1 MGDLSE
7 DVCRCLKGAQCD
19 AEMAARAACACEEGR
34 LREAKRV
41 LLCQRQEL
49 LDAVHRKQRSIDEI
63 DHMLHRMSGDAVSG
77 TSAGAS
83 AKAGNVAGA
92 RTGARTGD
100 SAEAGART
108 SSGIAAGASNSAG
121 KGPSIGNAAGAKVA
135 TKQGR

>member
-7 DVCRCLKGAQCD
+7 DVCRCLEGAQCD

-63 DHMLHRMSGDAVSG
+63 DHMLHRMSGDA
-77 TSAGAS
+77 
-83 AKAGNVAGA
+83 GNVAGT
-92 RTGARTGD
+92 RTGARTVG
-100 SAEAGART
+100 STEAGART
-108 SSGIAAGASNSAG
+108 SSGIAAGTSDSAEKAPAS
-121 KGPSIGNAAGAKVA
+121 
-135 TKQGR
+135 

>member
-7 DVCRCLKGAQCD
+7 DVCRCLEGAQCD

-63 DHMLHRMSGDAVSG
+63 DHMLHRMSGN
-77 TSAGAS
+77 AG
-83 AKAGNVAGA
+83 GGVG
-92 RTGARTGD
+92 
-100 SAEAGART
+100 AEAGA
-108 SSGIAAGASNSAG
+108 GADAGAGAARTG
-121 KGPSIGNAAGAKVA
+121 TGNAGVGPRAGARA
-135 TKQGR
+135 KQRR

>member
-7 DVCRCLKGAQCD
+7 DVCRCLEGAQCD

-63 DHMLHRMSGDAVSG
+63 DHMLHRMSGGAGVG
-77 TSAGAS
+77 AGA
-83 AKAGNVAGA
+83 G
-92 RTGARTGD
+92 TGAG
-100 SAEAGART
+100 AEAGA
-108 SSGIAAGASNSAG
+108 GAGSRAG
-121 KGPSIGNAAGAKVA
+121 VR
-135 TKQGR
+135 QER